1 MKPKFP
7 GGFAVLMAV
16 YGKDDPQLF
25 RRALQSV
32 FDNSLLPNEVWV
44 VADGPLSLEL
54 EVVLG
59 HFQQDV
65 PAQIMHVLR
74 LPVNRGLAHTLN
86 EGLAA
91 ISLPW
96 IVRADADDIN
106 LPYRFERQAALL
118 QQMPHLDIQS
128 APILEVTKGGAPIAL
143 REVPLTEP
151 EIRRFA
157 RYRNPFNHMSVAFRR
172 EMVMAV
178 GGYPLVHLKE
188 DYALWCRMLAA
199 GARVANSSEVLVH
212 ATAGFEMY
220 RRRGGWKYAAAEW
233 NMQHILVECRL
244 KNKWQAIRDGVL
256 RSTIFLMPSSIR
268 GWLYRHK
275 LRAKAAASN

>member
-25 RRALQSV
+25 RHALQSV
-32 FDNSLLPNEVWV
+32 FDNSLLPNEIWIV
-44 VADGPLSLEL
+44 VDGPLSLEL

-59 HFQQDV
+59 QFEQDA
-65 PAQIMHVLR
+65 PAQMMHVLR
-74 LPVNRGLAHTLN
+74 LPVNLGLAHALN
-86 EGLAA
+86 EGIAA

-106 LPYRFERQAALL
+106 LACRFESQAALL
-118 QQMPHLDIQS
+118 QQMPELDLQS
-128 APILEVTKGGAPIAL
+128 APILEVTRDGTPIAL
-143 REVPLTEP
+143 RAVPLTET

-157 RYRNPFNHMSVAFRR
+157 KYRNPFNHMSVAFRR
-172 EMVMAV
+172 EMALAV

-199 GARVANSSEVLVH
+199 GARVANLSEVLVH
-212 ATAGFEMY
+212 ATAGMGMY

-244 KNKWQAIRDGVL
+244 KNRLQAIRDGVL
-256 RSTIFLMPSSIR
+256 RATIFLMPSSIR
-268 GWLYRHK
+268 GWIYLKK
-275 LRAKAAASN
+275 LRAKAY

>member
-1 MKPKFP
+1 MNPKFP

-16 YGKDDPQLF
+16 YAKDDPPLF

-32 FDNSLLPNEVWV
+32 FDNSLLPDEVWV
-44 VADGPLSLEL
+44 VVDGPVPLGLEI
-54 EVVLG
+54 VLG
-59 HFQQDV
+59 QFKQDAPV
-65 PAQIMHVLR
+65 QMMHVLR
-74 LPVNRGLAHTLN
+74 LPVNQGLAHALN
-86 EGLAA
+86 EGVAA

-118 QQMPHLDIQS
+118 QQMPELDLQS
-128 APILEVTKGGAPIAL
+128 APILEVTKDGAPIAL
-143 REVPLTEP
+143 RAVPLTEP
-151 EIRRFA
+151 EIRLFA
-157 RYRNPFNHMSVAFRR
+157 RYRSPFNHMSVAFRR

-188 DYALWCRMLAA
+188 DYALWCRLLAT

-212 ATAGFEMY
+212 ATAGVEMY
-220 RRRGGWKYAAAEW
+220 RRRGGWKYAVAEW

-244 KNKWQAIRDGVL
+244 KNRWQAIRDGVL
-256 RSTIFLMPSSIR
+256 RSAIFLMPSSIR
-268 GWLYRHK
+268 GWLYLHK
-275 LRAKAAASN
+275 LRAKAS